1 MKIRALA
8 ALALAFSFFPLF
20 ACGRKN
26 SSYASDETPPFE
38 STFDSESAE
47 NEADTS
53 TSENASSSND
63 SSVST
68 PEPPNSSSP
77 PSTPI
82 QKTASY
88 VRCTAD
94 SVNIRSGAGTSFSAL
109 GSAEKGTV
117 YAVTEKTGNWYKTY
131 YRGKTAY
138 IYASY
143 FSAFTLQKSSDSDVE
158 DVIAEGYKLIG
169 TPYVYGAIR
178 LHDGKGKLLKG
189 FSTNKFDC
197 SSLIQYIFYKGA
209 GELLQVNTRTQVTQG
224 KFVPKSELKRGD
236 CIYFTNAEREHKTG
250 VERIGHVALYLGND
264 YILHTASDYARI
276 EKMTAKRWSYYVEA
290 RRFL

>member
-26 SSYASDETPPFE
+26 SSHASSDTPPTID
-38 STFDSESAE
+38 SPIDSETTESAP
-47 NEADTS
+47 DSS
-53 TSENASSSND
+53 TSEND

-68 PEPPNSSSP
+68 PNPPTP
-77 PSTPI
+77 PETPNNPI
-82 QKTASY
+82 PKTASY
-88 VRCTAD
+88 VRCVAD
-94 SVNIRSGAGTSFSAL
+94 SVNIRSGAGTDFSAL

-117 YAVTEKTGNWYKTY
+117 YAVIEKTGNWYKTY

-143 FSAFTLQKSSDSDVE
+143 FSAFTLQKSTDTDVE
-158 DVIAEGYKLIG
+158 DVITEGYKLIG

-178 LHDGKGKLLKG
+178 FHDGKGKLLKG
-189 FSTNKFDC
+189 FSTSKFDC
-197 SSLIQYIFYKGA
+197 SSLMQYIFYKGA

-276 EKMTAKRWSYYVEA
+276 EKMTAKRWSFYVEA

>member
-8 ALALAFSFFPLF
+8 ALALAFSFFSLF
-20 ACGRKN
+20 ACGRKTDHTLNEN
-26 SSYASDETPPFE
+26 STSLDAPL
-38 STFDSESAE
+38 DSESAE
-47 NEADTS
+47 TAPD
-53 TSENASSSND
+53 SSLGDND

-68 PEPPNSSSP
+68 PNPPEVSEP
-77 PSTPI
+77 TPAPV
-82 QKTASY
+82 QKVQSY

-117 YAVTEKTGNWYKTY
+117 YAVIEKTGNWYKTY

-158 DVIAEGYKLIG
+158 DVINEGYKLLG

-178 LHDGKGKLLKG
+178 LHDGNGKLLKG
-189 FSTNKFDC
+189 FSTSKFDC
-197 SSLIQYIFYKGA
+197 SSLMQYIFYTGA

-224 KFVPKSELKRGD
+224 KFVARSELKRGD
-236 CIYFTNAEREHKTG
+236 CIYFTNAERENKTG

>member
-8 ALALAFSFFPLF
+8 ALALALSFIPLF

-26 SSYASDETPPFE
+26 ETLSSSESPPPLD
-38 STFDSESAE
+38 SPLDSESME
-47 NEADTS
+47 PPDSS
-53 TSENASSSND
+53 TSDND
-63 SSVST
+63 SSPST
-68 PEPPNSSSP
+68 PNPPTSPEPPSA
-77 PSTPI
+77 PI
-82 QKTASY
+82 PKTASY

-94 SVNIRSGAGTSFSAL
+94 SVNIRSGAGTSFSTL

-117 YAVTEKTGNWYKTY
+117 YAVIEKTGNWYKTY

-143 FSAFTLQKSSDSDVE
+143 FSAFTLQKSTDTDVE
-158 DVIAEGYKLIG
+158 EVISEGYKLIG
-169 TPYVYGAIR
+169 TPYVYGAVR
-178 LHDGKGKLLKG
+178 FHDGKGKLLKG
-189 FSTNKFDC
+189 FSTSKFDC
-197 SSLIQYIFYKGA
+197 SSLMQYIFYQGA
-209 GELLQVNTRTQVTQG
+209 GELLQVNTRTQVVQG
-224 KFVPKSELKRGD
+224 KFVPKSELQRGD
-236 CIYFTNAEREHKTG
+236 CIYFTNAERENKTG

-290 RRFL
+290 RRFI